1 MFSTTSSSFGM
12 PAHRFTALA
21 ATVTATALALAAAP
35 ASATGTA
42 TGSGSGRADAT
53 VLRTGLDVS
62 LLGKAAHVPVEAVL
76 NDVKAPADASNDA
89 SKTALSVTLDGIEG
103 GEAVDILRADAATAR
118 ATADRRA
125 AKGYA
130 NLAHAKVRLPGLPL
144 RSLVEIQQVT
154 SEAVCEA
161 GAKPKATANLLGSVS
176 VLGKKVT
183 LTPNGPTKVTVPGV
197 GDVRLDLSKTVT
209 TSRTAAATA
218 LDLDVSVDPLALGV
232 AKVVGKVTLVR
243 ASCESPADRPSD
255 PVKPGDGPGAPAKSG
270 TGTEAKQAAAGR
282 TGEPAGQDLAET
294 GGGSAT
300 PYLAAAAGLL
310 VVGGGGALIAARR
323 RKENGRESEG

>member
-12 PAHRFTALA
+12 PAYRFAALA
-21 ATVTATALALAAAP
+21 ATVTATALALGAASVP
-35 ASATGTA
+35 ASATD
-42 TGSGSGRADAT
+42 TGSGSGTGTGRADAT

-62 LLGKAAHVPVEAVL
+62 LLGKAAHVPVEAAL
-76 NDVKAPADASNDA
+76 NDVHAPADASKA
-89 SKTALSVTLDGIEG
+89 ALTVTLDGIEG
-103 GEAVDILRADAATAR
+103 GKAVDILRAEAATSR

-130 NLAHAKVRLPGLPL
+130 NLVHAKVHLPGLPL
-144 RSLVEIQQVT
+144 RSLIELQQVT

-218 LDLDVSVDPLALGV
+218 LDLDVSADPLALGV

-255 PVKPGDGPGAPAKSG
+255 PVKPGTGV
-270 TGTEAKQAAAGR
+270 GTEVKQASAER
-282 TGEPAGQDLAET
+282 TAEPAGHDLAET

-300 PYLAAAAGLL
+300 PYIAAAAGLL

-323 RKENGRESEG
+323 RKESRREEGQG

>member
-1 MFSTTSSSFGM
+1 MFSTTSSSLGM
-12 PAHRFTALA
+12 PARRFTALA
-21 ATVTATALALAAAP
+21 ATVTVTALALGAAP
-35 ASATGTA
+35 ASATGG
-42 TGSGSGRADAT
+42 TGSGTGRADAT

-62 LLGKAAHVPVEAVL
+62 LLGKAAHVPVEATL
-76 NDVKAPADASNDA
+76 NDVQAPADA

-103 GEAVDILRADAATAR
+103 GKAVDILRADAATAR

-144 RSLVEIQQVT
+144 RSLIEIQQVT

-183 LTPNGPTKVTVPGV
+183 LTPNGPTKVAVPGV

-255 PVKPGDGPGAPAKSG
+255 PVGPGDGPGAPAKSG
-270 TGTEAKQAAAGR
+270 TEAKQAAAER
-282 TGEPAGQDLAET
+282 TGQPAGQDLAET
-294 GGGSAT
+294 GGGSIT

-323 RKENGRESEG
+323 RKENRREES